1 LKKASPNIEQKTVHL
16 DKSNIVT
23 NMSFEQMTKISN
35 KVLLDVISNSIY
47 SILPYY
53 FVENL
58 DIKNQDYQIV
68 ENNKSSGSCV
78 AFAIMVS
85 KKLIQ
90 HKIKNCLIPA
100 TLPPSLI
107 QPGYPLYGHVVT
119 MVETET
125 HFIIYEPAYFILSA
139 IFVPK
144 DGSSVT
150 TYVHLI
156 ETTYT
161 FNYDKEAGHINVSDG
176 GSKLFHYKLGIIT
189 NPSESVS
196 YPIHILNQRLPIVKY
211 DANKN
216 KKAAH
221 LSIRL
226 DTKVLEA
233 FDGND
238 WLERF
243 EWTTLNEAPTNAD
256 KINKLSEWSG
266 LSDSQCIQL
275 GYKNPTDLKEIVLA
289 IIQNH

>member
-1 LKKASPNIEQKTVHL
+1 
-16 DKSNIVT
+16 
-23 NMSFEQMTKISN
+23 
-35 KVLLDVISNSIY
+35 
-47 SILPYY
+47 LPYY
-53 FVENL
+53 FVENI
-58 DIKNQDYQIV
+58 DIKNQDYQII
-68 ENNKSSGSCV
+68 ENNNTSGNCV
-78 AFAIMVS
+78 AFALMVS
-85 KKLIQ
+85 KKLTH

-139 IFVPK
+139 IFVSK

-176 GSKLFHYKLGIIT
+176 GSKLFHYKLVIIT
-189 NPSESVS
+189 NPGESVS

-211 DANKN
+211 DVNKN

-226 DTKVLEA
+226 DTKVLEG
-233 FDGND
+233 FNGTD

-243 EWTTLNEAPTNAD
+243 EWSTINEAPTNAE
-256 KINKLSEWSG
+256 KINKLSEWPG

-289 IIQNH
+289 IIQHHS